1 MSAQTSEGGP
11 PAPASE
17 RVPSVAMID
26 NNARDNKS
34 TKMPSDG
41 GFLAVPRTRSR
52 GNSIETPSSEGDVTL
67 VLGQPVASGAATAG
81 KSLHEDEDPL
91 RPYTPDDPEFIV
103 EDNTFA
109 FTPGQLGRLYMP
121 KSQAALKALGGL
133 RGLEIGLRTDRRAG
147 LSLDETSLD
156 GRVTFEQ
163 AVNHQVRDGG
173 GHNSRRG
180 LLAPS
185 TTNETAR
192 AADLKSDAFRERK
205 RVFKDNRLPVKKT
218 KNIFQLMWIAFM
230 DKVLLLLSGA
240 AVISLALGLYQ
251 TFGGQH
257 KKGEG
262 AKVDWVEGVAI
273 MVAIII
279 VVVVGAGNDYQKE
292 RQFVKLNKKKEDRTV
307 KVIRSGRSLQ
317 ISVFDLLVGDVCHM
331 EPGDLIPAD
340 GIFISGHNVRA
351 DESSATGESDQMKK
365 TAADEVMAKI
375 GANDPG
381 IHKLDCFV
389 LSGSKILEGIGTFM
403 VTNTGVHSS
412 FGKTMMA
419 LREETEATPLQMKLN
434 NLAEAIAKLGG
445 ASALLLFIV
454 LLIKFLVQLRGSDDT
469 PSEKGQKFMR
479 ILITAITVVV
489 VAVPEGLPLAV
500 TLALAFATTRMLRD
514 NNLVRVL
521 RACETM
527 GNATTIC
534 SDKTGTLTQNKMS
547 VVAGT
552 LGTAARFGD
561 KSPTTSI
568 KGDSKD
574 ELIAADS
581 QGDVSIAEFV
591 SMLSHPVKDVL
602 RQSIVINSTAFE
614 GEEGGE
620 VTFIGSK
627 TETALL
633 GFARDFLGMGP
644 VSEER
649 ANSEIVQLIPFD
661 SGRKCMGSAIRLPN
675 GKYRMFVKGASEILL
690 AKCTRIVND
699 ISAPEVLESQL
710 TEENTRALNQV
721 ISNYANRS
729 LRTIGLVYRDFA
741 SWPPEKSQTM
751 ADDPSQVEFG
761 DVFRDM
767 VFLSVVGIQDPLRD
781 GVPDAVSE
789 CQKAGVFVRMVTGD
803 NLITAKA
810 IATECGIYTPGG
822 IVMEGPKFRRLS
834 TSQMDAVIPRL
845 QVLARSSPEDK
856 RILVRRLK
864 ELGETVAVTGDGT
877 NDGPALKMA
886 DVGFS
891 MGIAGTEVA
900 KEASAIILMDDNFAS
915 IVKAIMWG
923 RAVNDAVKK
932 FLQFQLTV
940 NITAVLLTFVSAV
953 ASDDESSVLSAVQ
966 LLWVNL
972 IMDTFAALALATDPP
987 TRVILDRKPDPKS
1000 APLITI
1006 TMWKMIL
1013 GQAVYQLV
1021 VTFILNFAGMKIL
1034 GYHSEDEQ
1042 DKLKTLVFNTF
1053 VWMQIFNQYNNRRLD
1068 NKFNIFEGVQNNW
1081 FFIGIN
1087 FIMVGGQVM
1096 IIFVGGEAFGVSK
1109 LSGVQWGISI
1119 ILGAISIP
1127 VAVII
1132 RLVPDQVLAKILP
1145 GWMSKKENSKI
1156 YVHNQDRFQWN
1167 DGIEAV
1173 REELAFLKM
1182 VRGGRLNQL
1191 KFSRQNVKQSFSH
1204 IFRRGV
1210 SEGEI
1215 HTAEDGTLPP
1225 PSPSSQRRRR
1235 SRSNSAFAAAAMV
1248 PSIVAGSIG
1257 GWSPIEKPNEEGATR
1272 FPSRGES
1279 QDGTLAPPLL
1289 NPNDNIREISP
1300 SPSSNEKMLIPPKN

>member
-1 MSAQTSEGGP
+1 MQQ
-11 PAPASE
+11 
-17 RVPSVAMID
+17 
-26 NNARDNKS
+26 
-34 TKMPSDG
+34 SDDK
-41 GFLAVPRTRSR
+41 FLAVPGARSR

-67 VLGQPVASGAATAG
+67 VPGKPVVSNTTTAD

-103 EDNTFA
+103 DNNTFA

-121 KSQAALKALGGL
+121 KSHAAFKALGGL
-133 RGLEIGLRTDRRAG
+133 RGLEIGLRTDRKTG

-163 AVNHQVRDGG
+163 AVNHQTRDGG
-173 GHNSRRG
+173 EHNSKE
-180 LLAPS
+180 APFAPA
-185 TTNETAR
+185 TTNGTTPV
-192 AADLKSDAFRERK
+192 ADLKSDSHKERK

-262 AKVDWVEGVAI
+262 ARVDWVEGVAI
-273 MVAIII
+273 MVAIVI

-292 RQFVKLNKKKEDRTV
+292 RQFVKLNKKKEDRLV
-307 KVIRSGRSLQ
+307 KVIRSGKSLQ
-317 ISVFDLLVGDVCHM
+317 ISVYDLLVGDVCHM

-340 GIFISGHNVRA
+340 GIFISGHNVKA

-375 GANDPG
+375 EANDPG
-381 IHKLDCFV
+381 VHKLDCFII
-389 LSGSKILEGIGTFM
+389 SGSKILEGIGTFM
-403 VTNTGVHSS
+403 VTNAGVHSS

-454 LLIKFLVQLRGSDDT
+454 LLIKFLVQLRDSHDT
-469 PSEKGQKFMR
+469 PSEKGQSFMR
-479 ILITAITVVV
+479 ILITAVTVVV

-500 TLALAFATTRMLRD
+500 TLALAFATTRMLKD
-514 NNLVRVL
+514 HNLVRVL

-534 SDKTGTLTQNKMS
+534 SDKTGTLTQNKMT

-552 LGTAARFGD
+552 LGTVARFGA

-568 KGDSKD
+568 TGDPKD
-574 ELIAADS
+574 QLTAADTRE
-581 QGDVSIAEFV
+581 DVSVAEFV
-591 SMLSHPVKDVL
+591 SMLSPQVKELL

-614 GEEGGE
+614 GEENGE

-627 TETALL
+627 TETSLL
-633 GFARDFLGMGP
+633 GFARGCLGMGP

-649 ANSEIVQLIPFD
+649 ANCDIVQLIPFD
-661 SGRKCMGSAIRLPN
+661 SARKCMGSVIKLPN

-699 ISAPEVLESQL
+699 ISASEVLESQL
-710 TEENTRALNQV
+710 TEENVRALHQI

-729 LRTIGLVYRDFA
+729 LRTIDLIYRDFA
-741 SWPPEKSQTM
+741 SWPPEKAQTL
-751 ADDPSQVEFG
+751 ADDPSQVDFD

-781 GVPDAVSE
+781 GVSEAVSE

-810 IATECGIYTPGG
+810 IATECGIYTSGG
-822 IVMEGPKFRRLS
+822 IVMEGPKFRQLS
-834 TSQMDAVIPRL
+834 TAQMDQIIPRL

-900 KEASAIILMDDNFAS
+900 KEASSIILMDDNFAS

-953 ASDDESSVLSAVQ
+953 ASGDESSVLSAVQ

-987 TRVILDRKPDPKS
+987 TRVILDRRPDPKS

-1021 VTFILNFAGMKIL
+1021 VAFVLNFAGKSIL
-1034 GYHSEDEQ
+1034 GYTTKDQ
-1042 DKLKTLVFNTF
+1042 AGQLKTLVFNTF

-1087 FIMVGGQVM
+1087 FVMVGGQIM
-1096 IIFVGGEAFGVSK
+1096 IIFVGGKAFGVTK
-1109 LSGVQWGISI
+1109 LNGVQWAISI

-1132 RLVPDQVLAKILP
+1132 RLIPDLVFAKILP
-1145 GWMSKKENSKI
+1145 NWMSKKESTNI
-1156 YVHNQDRFQWN
+1156 YVGNQDRFQWN
-1167 DGIEAV
+1167 EGIEAV

-1204 IFRRGV
+1204 IFRYGG
-1210 SEGEI
+1210 SKNEI

-1257 GWSPIEKPNEEGATR
+1257 GWSPIEKPADEPASR
-1272 FPSRGES
+1272 LPSRGES
-1279 QDGTLAPPLL
+1279 QDGTLAPPSL
-1289 NPNDNIREISP
+1289 NPNDNIREV
-1300 SPSSNEKMLIPPKN
+1300 SPSSSNERTLTPPKF

>member
-1 MSAQTSEGGP
+1 MLAGEGVDPSRTSERSP

-17 RVPSVAMID
+17 RAPSVAMID
-26 NNARDNKS
+26 NNTRDNKS
-34 TKMPSDG
+34 TKIQSD
-41 GFLAVPRTRSR
+41 GFLALPVDRLR
-52 GNSIETPSSEGDVTL
+52 GNSTEVPPSEEDVTL
-67 VLGQPVASGAATAG
+67 VVGQPVASGTTVGG

-91 RPYTPDDPEFIV
+91 GPCRPDDPEFIV
-103 EDNTFA
+103 EDNVFA

-121 KSQAALKALGGL
+121 KSHAALKALGGL
-133 RGLEIGLRTDRRAG
+133 RGLEIGLRTDRKAG
-147 LSLDETSLD
+147 LGLDETLLD
-156 GRVTFEQ
+156 GRVSFDQ
-163 AVNHQVRDGG
+163 AVNHRVRDDEE
-173 GHNSRRG
+173 HNSRG
-180 LLAPS
+180 GPLAP
-185 TTNETAR
+185 TTTSGTAR
-192 AADLKSDAFRERK
+192 AGDLRSDAFKERK
-205 RVFKDNRLPVKKT
+205 RVFRDNRLPVKKT
-218 KNIFQLMWIAFM
+218 KNIFQLMWIAFL

-257 KKGEG
+257 KEGEG
-262 AKVDWVEGVAI
+262 ARVDWVEGVAI

-292 RQFVKLNKKKEDRTV
+292 RQFVKLNRKKEDRVV

-317 ISVFDLLVGDVCHM
+317 ISVYDLLAGDVCHM

-340 GIFISGHNVRA
+340 GIFIAGHNVKA

-365 TAADEVMAKI
+365 TAADEVMARVQ
-375 GANDPG
+375 ANDPG
-381 IHKLDCFV
+381 VHKLDCFI
-389 LSGSKILEGIGTFM
+389 LSGSKVLEGIGTFM
-403 VTNTGVHSS
+403 VTNVGVHSS
-412 FGKTMMA
+412 YGKTMMA

-434 NLAEAIAKLGG
+434 NLAEAIAKIGG

-454 LLIKFLVQLRGSDDT
+454 LLIKFLAQLRGSDQT
-469 PSEKGQKFMR
+469 PSEKGQRFMR

-500 TLALAFATTRMLRD
+500 TLALAFATTRMLKD

-534 SDKTGTLTQNKMS
+534 SDKTGTLTQNKMT
-547 VVAGT
+547 V
-552 LGTAARFGD
+552 D
-561 KSPTTSI
+561 Q
-568 KGDSKD
+568 
-574 ELIAADS
+574 LIAADS
-581 QGDVSIAEFV
+581 GDDVPIAEF
-591 SMLSHPVKDVL
+591 
-602 RQSIVINSTAFE
+602 N
-614 GEEGGE
+614 GE

-644 VSEER
+644 VNEER

-661 SGRKCMGSAIRLPN
+661 SARKCMGSAIRLPN
-675 GKYRMFVKGASEILL
+675 GGYRMFVKGASEILL
-690 AKCTRIVND
+690 AKCNRIVND
-699 ISAPEVLESQL
+699 VSASGLLESQL
-710 TEENTRALNQV
+710 TEENRRALNQV
-721 ISNYANRS
+721 
-729 LRTIGLVYRDFA
+729 
-741 SWPPEKSQTM
+741 
-751 ADDPSQVEFG
+751 EFD
-761 DVFRDM
+761 DVFGDM
-767 VFLSVVGIQDPLRD
+767 VFLSVVGIQDPLRY
-781 GVPDAVSE
+781 GVSGAVSE
-789 CQKAGVFVRMVTGD
+789 CLKAGVFVRMVTGD

-810 IATECGIYTPGG
+810 IATECGIYTTG
-822 IVMEGPKFRRLS
+822 
-834 TSQMDAVIPRL
+834 
-845 QVLARSSPEDK
+845 VLARSSPEDK

-940 NITAVLLTFVSAV
+940 NVTAVLLTFVSAA

-1021 VTFILNFAGMKIL
+1021 VTFILNFAGMRIL
-1034 GYHSEDEQ
+1034 GYPA
-1042 DKLKTLVFNTF
+1042 DKEKQLETLVFNTF

-1068 NKFNIFEGVQNNW
+1068 NKFNIFEGVLSNW

-1096 IIFVGGEAFGVSK
+1096 IIFVGGEAFGVTV
-1109 LSGVQWGISI
+1109 LDGAQWGISI

-1132 RLVPDQVLAKILP
+1132 RLIPDQVFAKILP
-1145 GWMSKKENSKI
+1145 NWMSKKENSNI
-1156 YVHNQDRFQWN
+1156 YVYNQDRFQWN

-1191 KFSRQNVKQSFSH
+1191 KFSRQDVKQSFSH
-1204 IFRRGV
+1204 IFRRGG

-1215 HTAEDGTLPP
+1215 LAAEDGTLPP

-1257 GWSPIEKPNEEGATR
+1257 GWSPIEKSSEEGASR

-1279 QDGTLAPPLL
+1279 QDGTLAPPSL
-1289 NPNDNIREISP
+1289 NPNDNTREVS
-1300 SPSSNEKMLIPPKN
+1300 SSSSNEKTLFPPKI